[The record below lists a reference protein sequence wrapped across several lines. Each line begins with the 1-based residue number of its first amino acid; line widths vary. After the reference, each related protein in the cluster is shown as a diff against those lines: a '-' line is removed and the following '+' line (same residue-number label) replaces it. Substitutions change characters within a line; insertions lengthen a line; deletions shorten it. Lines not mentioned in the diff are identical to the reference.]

1 MAKLQTWQHWRPMKC
16 IKRCHV
22 LCVCVEYI
30 EQIKSGEEEFE
41 SLASQFS
48 DCSSARNGG
57 DLGIFGRG
65 EDRDEPLI
73 YSYSQ
78 RMRLSAS
85 SADSLVSFSLTCIHC
100 VCVYQVKCRSP
111 LKTSRS
117 RWRSETWAAPC
128 SPSLEFTSSWEP
140 DNHSLSVMPSFIH
153 PQITHTH
160 TSIRRFLI
168 LICFPEKPRLACQ
181 SCTLNPSGVSV
192 ILHVTVAFWQARIP
206 HLHPTA
212 KRSRGLPSCSG
223 AGDQLLWWTVDDRMS
238 KQWPIKL
245 TMSLKKML
253 LFYFKAWKW
262 SFHKSEVHELMKSK

>member
-1 MAKLQTWQHWRPMKC
+1 
-16 IKRCHV
+16 
-22 LCVCVEYI
+22 
-30 EQIKSGEEEFE
+30 
-41 SLASQFS
+41 
-48 DCSSARNGG
+48 
-57 DLGIFGRG
+57 
-65 EDRDEPLI
+65 
-73 YSYSQ
+73 
-78 RMRLSAS
+78 MRLSAS
-85 SADSLVSFSLTCIHC
+85 SADVYPLCPILIHIC

-128 SPSLEFTSSWEP
+128 SPSLEFTSSWEL

-153 PQITHTH
+153 PQITHT
-160 TSIRRFLI
+160 SIPRFLI

-192 ILHVTVAFWQARIP
+192 ILHVTVAFWQAAFRIL

-212 KRSRGLPSCSG
+212 KHSHGLLSCSG
-223 AGDQLLWWTVDDRMS
+223 AGDQLLWWTVDVRMS

-253 LFYFKAWKW
+253 LFYFKAWKL
-262 SFHKSEVHELMKSK
+262 SFYKAGFPKPEVHELMKS